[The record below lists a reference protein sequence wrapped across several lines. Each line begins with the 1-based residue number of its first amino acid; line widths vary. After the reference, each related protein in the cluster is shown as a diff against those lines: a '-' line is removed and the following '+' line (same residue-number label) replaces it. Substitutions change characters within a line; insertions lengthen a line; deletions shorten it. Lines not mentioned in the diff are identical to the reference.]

1 MDNAGAAALV
11 AAAAAADSVP
21 STVAAFLREHKWE
34 VDEQVGASAFRID
47 LGVRRPDGEG
57 YLLAI
62 ECDGPAYASQRT
74 VRDRDELRASVLKG
88 LGWYVTRIWSVDWA
102 LDRKR
107 AEESLLGLL
116 DALETNE
123 KTKKGS
129 DAGAAA
135 LVAADGRAG
144 APRPPH
150 ASSLPPGVTAV
161 RASAA
166 RHKQPAKRAIDTIP
180 PDELAQAMR
189 EVEADFGTCE
199 RDALYRETL
208 QRFGRTVLTPKA
220 RTYLDAAYRR
230 FK

>member
-1 MDNAGAAALV
+1 M
-11 AAAAAADSVP
+11 
-21 STVAAFLREHKWE
+21 AAFLREHNWE

-62 ECDGPAYASQRT
+62 ECDGPAYAAQRT

-102 LDRKR
+102 LDRKH

-116 DALETNE
+116 DALKANE
-123 KTKKGS
+123 ECKEGGS
-129 DAGAAA
+129 QLAATDTPPGASRS
-135 LVAADGRAG
+135 RATV
-144 APRPPH
+144 
-150 ASSLPPGVTAV
+150 SSTLPPGVTAV
-161 RASAA
+161 RPSAA
-166 RHKQPAKRAIDTIP
+166 RHKPPAKRAIDTIP

-189 EVEADFGTCE
+189 EVETDFGVCE

-208 QRFGRTVLTPKA
+208 KRFGLTVLTPKA
-220 RTYLDAAYRR
+220 RSYLDAAFER
-230 FK
+230 K

>member
-1 MDNAGAAALV
+1 M
-11 AAAAAADSVP
+11 
-21 STVAAFLREHKWE
+21 AAFLREHKWE

-62 ECDGPAYASQRT
+62 ECDGPAYAAQRT

-102 LDRKR
+102 LDRKH

-123 KTKKGS
+123 ALNTGSPAAGS
-129 DAGAAA
+129 DASPRRPS
-135 LVAADGRAG
+135 RAS
-144 APRPPH
+144 
-150 ASSLPPGVTAV
+150 SSLPPGVTAV

-166 RHKQPAKRAIDTIP
+166 RRKPPAKRAIDTIQL
-180 PDELAQAMR
+180 DELVQAMR
-189 EVEADFGTCE
+189 EVETDFGACE
-199 RDALYRETL
+199 QDALYRETL
-208 QRFGRTVLTPKA
+208 KRFGLSVLTPKA
-220 RTYLDAAYRR
+220 RSYLDAAFRR
-230 FK
+230 K

>member
-1 MDNAGAAALV
+1 
-11 AAAAAADSVP
+11 VP
-21 STVAAFLREHKWE
+21 ASSSFPATVAGFLREHGWE

-47 LGVRRPDGEG
+47 LGVRRHDGDG

-62 ECDGPAYASQRT
+62 ECDGPAYAAQRT

-116 DALETNE
+116 DALETSAPGGAQLAA
-123 KTKKGS
+123 TASTGGS
-129 DAGAAA
+129 Q
-135 LVAADGRAG
+135 LVAT
-144 APRPPH
+144 

-161 RASAA
+161 RPSSA
-166 RHKQPAKRAIDTIP
+166 RHKPPVKRAIDTIP

-189 EVEADFGTCE
+189 EVETDFGVCE

-208 QRFGRTVLTPKA
+208 KRFGLTVLTPKA
-220 RTYLDAAYRR
+220 RTHLDAAFRR
-230 FK
+230 K